1 MYWMSRSVKRPY
13 DASGRQAAARQNRAR
28 VLEVAGRRFAADGYA
43 ATTLASIAGE
53 AGVSVETI
61 NKAFRNKAG
70 LLKALFDVAV
80 AGDDEPVAIEQRDFV
95 AAIRAEP
102 DGRRKLQMYAE
113 HLTDAMPRAAPVQLL
128 IRSAAAVDA
137 DLAAVWDNLEQ
148 ERLTGMGMFAA
159 DLAGSGVLRD
169 DVDRDEARDVLWT
182 YTGVEVYDLLV
193 VQRGWSLDRYARFI
207 ADGAATALL
216 PTRS

>member
-13 DASGRQAAARQNRAR
+13 DACGRQAAARQNRAR

-43 ATTLASIAGE
+43 ATTLASIAAE

-61 NKAFRNKAG
+61 NKSFRNKAG

-102 DGRRKLQMYAE
+102 DGRRKLQLYGE
-113 HLTDAMPRAAPVQLL
+113 HLAEAMPRAAPVQ
-128 IRSAAAVDA
+128 
-137 DLAAVWDNLEQ
+137 
-148 ERLTGMGMFAA
+148 
-159 DLAGSGVLRD
+159 
-169 DVDRDEARDVLWT
+169 
-182 YTGVEVYDLLV
+182 
-193 VQRGWSLDRYARFI
+193 
-207 ADGAATALL
+207 
-216 PTRS
+216 